1 MKITE
6 ITEGYIDTQEG
17 WGEFK
22 SGVGRVASA
31 VGDATATGLGA
42 VAGAAG
48 RQMGDIKNTA
58 MAKMGSGQA
67 QGKKEMQRV
76 VGGVIKNFNRYVGQ
90 SGGKPTVGALKQY
103 LSALGIQNPVMERR
117 GIMPQKA
124 QNLRNRMKGMPKPQK
139 PQTQQPAQQAPAAA
153 GRKDTDV
160 LTRNDLFDIIGK
172 NIQQAMQAGALPKE
186 LQKFL
191 GP

>member
-6 ITEGYIDTQEG
+6 ITEGYSSTQEG

-22 SGVGRVASA
+22 SAAKGVA
-31 VGDATATGLGA
+31 GA

-48 RQMGDIKNTA
+48 RQAKDIGTSA
-58 MAKMGSGQA
+58 LAKMGSGKA
-67 QGKKEMQRV
+67 QGAQEMQRV
-76 VGGVIKNFNRYVGQ
+76 VGGVIKNFNRYLGQ
-90 SGGKPTVGALKQY
+90 SKGKPTVAALTQY
-103 LSALGIQNPVMERR
+103 LTALGIQEPVMERR

-124 QNLRNRMKGMPKPQK
+124 QNLRNKLKTMPKSQK
-139 PQTQQPAQQAPAAA
+139 PQAQQPDQASAAG
-153 GRKDTDV
+153 GRKDTDI

-172 NIQQAMQAGALPKE
+172 NIQQAMASGTLPKE

-191 GP
+191 K

>member
-139 PQTQQPAQQAPAAA
+139 PQTQQAPAAA